1 MQVTFGKGQT
11 AVPVATPQE
20 AAAADSSKSL
30 ISALPAVVPP
40 ASLPAARGN
49 NFTLG
54 DFLPPFEDVIFPRL
68 NLVHNTG
75 ALKDFFI
82 PGSLVLGRAT
92 ALFVPPDLDTNTG
105 IVRRAATPPVV
116 VTVLGHRPERFVEK
130 PDVYVPGQQN
140 QICYSEDEVRAAG
153 GTTDYKEW
161 KLKKEHGMRRF
172 DTLVDFAVII
182 ERPEIVADD
191 DTVFVYQVGSKKY
204 TLALWAL
211 KSTAYTAVAKGVF
224 FTQRRMGS
232 MLKGGYP
239 SMSWNI
245 SSRVKPFPGGT
256 PTWVPI
262 ATPNSKSSPEMIDFA
277 KQILTGNIT
286 PADAPEETAAE

>member
-1 MQVTFGKGQT
+1 MQVNFGKGQI
-11 AVPVATPQE
+11 AVPVATAQE
-20 AAAADSSKSL
+20 AAAADSAKP
-30 ISALPAVVPP
+30 ANLPAVIPA
-40 ASLPAARGN
+40 ASLPAVRGN

-92 ALFVPPDLDTNTG
+92 ELFVPPSVDASG
-105 IVRRAATPPVV
+105 VVKRAATPPVV

-130 PDVYVPGQQN
+130 PDVYIPGQQN
-140 QICYSEDEVRAAG
+140 EICYSEDEVRAAG
-153 GTTDYKEW
+153 GTTNWAEW
-161 KLKKEHGMRRF
+161 NLKKKDGMRRF
-172 DTLVDFAVII
+172 DTLVDFAIII
-182 ERPEIVADD
+182 ERPESVADD
-191 DTVFVYQVGSKKY
+191 DTVFVYSVGNKKY

-245 SSRVKPFPGGT
+245 SSRIKPFPGGV
-256 PTWVPI
+256 PTWVPV
-262 ATPNSKSSPEMIDFA
+262 ATPNSKSSPEMIEFA
-277 KQILTGNIT
+277 RQILTGDIT
-286 PADAPEETAAE
+286 PASAPEETAAE

>member
-1 MQVTFGKGQT
+1 MQIVFGKNQT
-11 AVPVATPQE
+11 AV
-20 AAAADSSKSL
+20 AAANAAKP
-30 ISALPAVVPP
+30 ANVAAPTAPTVGVPAVIPAAAGVP
-40 ASLPAARGN
+40 ARGN

-54 DFLPPFEDVIFPRL
+54 DFLPAFEDVIFPRL

-75 ALKDFFI
+75 ALKDTFI

-92 ALFVPPDLDTNTG
+92 ALFVPPDINATTG
-105 IVRRAATPPVV
+105 EVRRVATAPIV
-116 VTVLGHRPERFVEK
+116 VTCLGHRPERFVEK

-140 QICYSEDEVRAAG
+140 QICYSEEEVRSVG
-153 GTTDYKEW
+153 GTTIYAEW
-161 KLKKEHGMRRF
+161 KLKKADGMRRF

-182 ERPEIVADD
+182 ERPASVEDD
-191 DTVFVYQVGSKKY
+191 DTIFVYQVGGKKY
-204 TLALWAL
+204 TIALWAL
-211 KSTAYTAVAKGVF
+211 KSTAYTAVAKAVF

-256 PTWVPI
+256 PTWVPV
-262 ATPNSKSSPEMIDFA
+262 ATPNSKSSQEMIDFA
-277 KQILTGNIT
+277 KQILTGDIT
-286 PADAPEETAAE
+286 PASAPEETAAE